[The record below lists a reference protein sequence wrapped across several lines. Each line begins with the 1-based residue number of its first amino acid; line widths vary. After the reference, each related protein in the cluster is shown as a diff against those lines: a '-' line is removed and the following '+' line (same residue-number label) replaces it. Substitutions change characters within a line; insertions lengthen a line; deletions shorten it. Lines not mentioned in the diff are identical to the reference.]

1 MKSEKE
7 LTDIL
12 NINPN
17 RLDEEWNEQPKLIF
31 EYSCQVADARQEL
44 EEADREMK
52 IHMAELGLRI
62 RENPADYG
70 LEKVTEPA
78 VKQVL
83 ETRLTDHYQTIAK
96 KRHNLD
102 VLQAMVEALQHRKH
116 GLENTVKLFMVGYMG
131 EPKTDKEAKTEME
144 SNGRKRTFDRCKI
157 KQEKRK

>member
-7 LTDIL
+7 LLDIL
-12 NINPN
+12 NINQN
-17 RLDEEWNEQPKLIF
+17 RLDEDWNNQSKLIF
-31 EYSCQVADARQEL
+31 QYSCQAADARREL
-44 EEADREMK
+44 EEANRELK
-52 IHMAELGLRI
+52 VAQAEMGLRI
-62 RENPADYG
+62 RESPADFG
-70 LEKVTEPA
+70 LEKATEGSIN
-78 VKQVL
+78 QVL